1 MTWWLVEVA
10 LTGADPDVVARSLV
24 ALTGHAVEERDT
36 MVLGYA
42 ADQDAAESARA
53 GLTAEFGAAVTIT
66 TRPVPETD
74 WTTAWRD
81 GLAVRTVGRLRLGP
95 SWLLAPGP
103 DTVVI
108 DPEMAF
114 GSGEH
119 GSTRGALLLLDRFL
133 GPGARVVDLGS
144 GSGILTIAAVKLGA
158 RSALGIEVDD
168 EAVPVSEAN
177 ALANGATE
185 RTRFLVG
192 DAAILAPLAGPAEV
206 VVSNILRNVNQTL
219 LEPIVAALAP
229 GGIAIFAGME
239 APEAPLFR
247 PVLAERGFE
256 ILDETVDQG
265 WWSVA
270 ARRPVN
276 G

>member
-1 MTWWLVEVA
+1 MSWWLVEVT
-10 LTGADPDVVARSLV
+10 LRGAPSEAVAGALV
-24 ALTGHAVEERDT
+24 AATGHAVEERET
-36 MVLGYA
+36 AVLGYA
-42 ADQDAAESARA
+42 ADEASA
-53 GLTAEFGAAVTIT
+53 GAAGARLAQAFPGEVEVV

-74 WTTAWRD
+74 WTTAWRE
-81 GLAVRTVGRLRLGP
+81 GLGVRTVGRLRLGP
-95 SWLLAPGP
+95 SWLLEPGP

-108 DPEMAF
+108 DPETAF

-119 GSTRGALLLLDRFL
+119 GSTRGALVLLERHLR
-133 GPGARVVDLGS
+133 PGGRVVDLGS

-168 EAVPVSEAN
+168 EAVPVSDAN
-177 ALANGATE
+177 AAANLVAD

-192 DAAILAPLAGPAEV
+192 DAAVLSPLAGPADI

-219 LEPIVAALAP
+219 LDPIVATLAP
-229 GGIAIFAGME
+229 DGVAIFAGME
-239 APEAPLFR
+239 EPEAPLFR
-247 PVLAERGFE
+247 PVLLDRGFR
-256 ILDETVDQG
+256 IIDETVDQG

-270 ARRPVN
+270 AAGPR

>member
-1 MTWWLVEVA
+1 MSWWLVEVA
-10 LTGADPDVVARSLV
+10 LLGAAPDAVARSLV
-24 ALTGHAVEERDT
+24 AMTGHAVEERDT

-42 ADQDAAESARA
+42 ADEGAALAA
-53 GLTAEFGAAVTIT
+53 GATLSDEFGREISVV

-74 WTTAWRD
+74 WTTAWRE
-81 GLAVRTVGRLRLGP
+81 GLGVRTVGRLRLGP
-95 SWLLAPGP
+95 SWLLEPGP

-108 DPEMAF
+108 DPETAF

-119 GSTRGALLLLDRFL
+119 GSTRGALFLLERHLR
-133 GPGARVVDLGS
+133 PGGRVVDLGS

-168 EAVPVSEAN
+168 EAVPVSDAN
-177 ALANGATE
+177 AAINLVAD

-192 DAAILAPLAGPAEV
+192 DAAILSPLAGPADM

-219 LEPIVAALAP
+219 LAPIAATLAP
-229 GGIAIFAGME
+229 EGVAIFAGME
-239 APEAPLFR
+239 EPEAPLFR
-247 PVLAERGFE
+247 PVLEAAGFR
-256 ILDETVDQG
+256 IIDETVDQG

-270 ARRPVN
+270 AAAPKAP
-276 G
+276 